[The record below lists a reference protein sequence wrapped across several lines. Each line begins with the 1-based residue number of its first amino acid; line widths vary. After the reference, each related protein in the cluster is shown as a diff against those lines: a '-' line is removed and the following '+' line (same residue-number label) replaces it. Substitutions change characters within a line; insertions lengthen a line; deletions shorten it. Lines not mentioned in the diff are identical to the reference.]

1 MLSIKRPIKRIIIL
15 GINIKIFQITSPTT
29 SKKLSFKNSLI
40 LLLFFIL
47 YLFTLYLF
55 ILYLPIIHF
64 KLSYFTRFYQNKDI
78 KTARKLLHI
87 IPF

>member
-47 YLFTLYLF
+47 YL
-55 ILYLPIIHF
+55 PIIHF